1 MTQLQKP
8 AILPESR
15 ARLVAAIDG
24 PQGSSG
30 EVISIAE
37 TDIGLALAVLS
48 RANRLPHRPRGG
60 IVSVIEAVTA
70 LGTGAIGRLAD
81 ELPDATTASDDA
93 IGAALIRLAPHAVA
107 TRAAAE
113 AVAVHT
119 GATHRDTLRLA
130 ALVHD
135 VGKVALAAASGTYID
150 RALDPRVRPEDRV
163 AGERRRMGIDHAGLG
178 GIALGRLGLP
188 RSVAMIVERHHAED
202 ADGGAA
208 IVRLADL
215 LAHEARGDAVDPVAL
230 AAAGAAVGMDELEL
244 RELAYELT
252 RAGGPRSANLE
263 PSPLTPMQHKVLL
276 GLRRGLTYKQIAA
289 ELQVSESTVRSHLH
303 KAYERMGV
311 VDRAQAVLLAQDRG
325 WI

>member
-1 MTQLQKP
+1 
-8 AILPESR
+8 
-15 ARLVAAIDG
+15 
-24 PQGSSG
+24 
-30 EVISIAE
+30 
-37 TDIGLALAVLS
+37 
-48 RANRLPHRPRGG
+48 
-60 IVSVIEAVTA
+60 
-70 LGTGAIGRLAD
+70 
-81 ELPDATTASDDA
+81 
-93 IGAALIRLAPHAVA
+93 
-107 TRAAAE
+107 
-113 AVAVHT
+113 
-119 GATHRDTLRLA
+119 
-130 ALVHD
+130 

-208 IVRLADL
+208 VIRLADL
-215 LAHEARGDAVDPVAL
+215 LAHEARGDAVDPVML

-303 KAYERMGV
+303 KAYERLGV